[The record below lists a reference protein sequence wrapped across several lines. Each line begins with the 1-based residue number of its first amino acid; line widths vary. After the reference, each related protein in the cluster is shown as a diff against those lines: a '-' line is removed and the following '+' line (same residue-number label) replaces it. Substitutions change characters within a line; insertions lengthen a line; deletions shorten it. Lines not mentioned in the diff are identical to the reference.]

1 VAVRSIIDV
10 QVNDDK
16 FKRFAALF
24 DRYRGNVDKAAKS
37 MREINEEAGGIPGDV
52 QAAAKFLENMKD
64 SSEKVAAATGRASS
78 LFSNIASSSKTI
90 ASSIKSATDSLLR
103 WASISTIVGGLLG
116 VGSLFGLDH
125 LASVVGRGRR
135 ESEGVGTSYG
145 EQRAFEL
152 TYGRFVDPGFLNRI
166 GESSSDP
173 TRNWVLR
180 RLGASQGALAGGNS
194 VDIARQI
201 LPALQQFAKNT
212 PANQLGLLAKAFHYT
227 DIISLEELKRLR
239 AAQPGEFGQ
248 LGQEFGGRVARFSR
262 NPQLEK
268 AYQDFDNTLKD
279 AGESIEN
286 AFVKGIAPL
295 IPSFTDLS
303 KVLSD
308 IVLRFFK
315 EIKPDDV
322 SKLGTKIKEFA
333 DYLGS
338 EDFKVKL
345 TAFIDDIEKL
355 GDIFVKLIEKIGGF
369 VSPETAPAAVVG
381 KRPMTFKESLQKP
394 GGGGF
399 WDYIGGT
406 TVDTGEEV
414 PLPRRRPKVFG
425 DVQGPKP
432 DTNPSIGGGANNMGE
447 NFDAYWNASTSKIRN
462 QSSQEVTV
470 TVQSPAGGSVPRAAS
485 QIGTAP

>member
-1 VAVRSIIDV
+1 
-10 QVNDDK
+10 
-16 FKRFAALF
+16 
-24 DRYRGNVDKAAKS
+24 
-37 MREINEEAGGIPGDV
+37 
-52 QAAAKFLENMKD
+52 
-64 SSEKVAAATGRASS
+64 
-78 LFSNIASSSKTI
+78 
-90 ASSIKSATDSLLR
+90 
-103 WASISTIVGGLLG
+103 
-116 VGSLFGLDH
+116 
-125 LASVVGRGRR
+125 
-135 ESEGVGTSYG
+135 
-145 EQRAFEL
+145 
-152 TYGRFVDPGFLNRI
+152 
-166 GESSSDP
+166 
-173 TRNWVLR
+173 VLR

-248 LGQEFGGRVARFSR
+248 LGQEFGGRVARFNR
-262 NPQLEK
+262 DPQLEK

-322 SKLGTKIKEFA
+322 ALLGNKIKEFA

-338 EDFKVKL
+338 EEFKTKL
-345 TAFIDDIEKL
+345 ESFISKLEEL
-355 GDIFVKLIEKIGGF
+355 GDNLLKLAEKVGLISGG
-369 VSPETAPAAVVG
+369 PAGAPAAAIG
-381 KRPMTFKESLQKP
+381 KRPITLKESFNKP

-406 TVDTGEEV
+406 TVETGEDV

-432 DTNPSIGGGANNMGE
+432 DTNPSIAGANNMGE
-447 NFDAYWNASTSKIRN
+447 NFNNYWNASVSKIKN

-485 QIGTAP
+485 QIGAAP